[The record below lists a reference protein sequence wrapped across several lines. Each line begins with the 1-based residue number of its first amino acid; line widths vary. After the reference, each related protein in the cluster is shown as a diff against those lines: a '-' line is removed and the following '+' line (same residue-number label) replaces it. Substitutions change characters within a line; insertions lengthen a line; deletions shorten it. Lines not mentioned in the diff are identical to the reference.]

1 MSLSALFKPLEL
13 GPVTLK
19 NRVFLSPLTRGRS
32 VPTTIPNDL
41 NREYYKQRSNAGLI
55 VTEGTL
61 IVQQGT
67 EWPNAPGLWN
77 KEHVAGWKKIT
88 EQVHAE
94 GSVIYAQLWH
104 VGRVAHPDMPEQI
117 AAGRPVY
124 APSAIAAKGGK
135 YKLPDPRYVT
145 PTAVDDPETLI
156 ADYKHAAINAKE
168 AGFDGVE
175 LHGANGYLVH
185 QFLDYSS
192 NIRTDKWGGSVEN
205 RARFGLETLKALIEV
220 FGSDRVAIKL
230 SPGAGF
236 NDMGMPLQDTLD
248 TYSYFITEAD
258 KLKLSYICLARYT
271 VAMDPTGRGTPH
283 DVVESYRHL
292 IKHPKAFFNNE
303 FTPEEAAA
311 LVESGKADGIFF
323 GRPFIPHPDL
333 AKRIESGKP
342 LDNQIDWTRLYGTGK
357 DEATEAKG
365 YTDYPAATYA

>member
-1 MSLSALFKPLEL
+1 MSALIKPLQL

-19 NRVFLSPLTRGRS
+19 NRVFLSPMTRSRS
-32 VPTTIPNDL
+32 VPTNIPNDL

-67 EWPNAPGLWN
+67 EWPNAPGIWN
-77 KEHVAGWKKIT
+77 KEQVAGWKKIT

-94 GSVIYAQLWH
+94 GSVIYVQLWH
-104 VGRVAHPDMPEQI
+104 VGRAAHPDMPEQI

-135 YKLPDPRYVT
+135 FRQLPGEPGYVT
-145 PTAVDDPETLI
+145 PTAVDDPTTLI
-156 ADYKHAAINAKE
+156 ADFKKAAINAKE

-175 LHGANGYLVH
+175 LHGANGFLVH
-185 QFLDYSS
+185 QFLASTS
-192 NIRTDKWGGSVEN
+192 NTRTDKWGGSIEN

-230 SPGAGF
+230 SPSGGY
-236 NDMGMPLQDTLD
+236 NDMGMPLQETLD
-248 TYSYFITEAD
+248 TFSYFITEAD
-258 KLKLSYICLARYT
+258 KLKLSYICLARPS
-271 VAMDPTGRGTPH
+271 AMFKSTSREPAPDP
-283 DVVESYRHL
+283 VESYRHL
-292 IKHPKAFFNNE
+292 IKHAKAFFNTD

-311 LVESGKADGIFF
+311 LVESGKADGVFF
-323 GRPFIPHPDL
+323 GKPFINHPDL
-333 AKRIESGKP
+333 AKRIEFGKL
-342 LDNQIDWTRLYGTGK
+342 LDNPTDYTTFYGTGK

-365 YTDYPAATYA
+365 YTDYPAASYV

>member
-1 MSLSALFKPLEL
+1 MSALIKPVQL

-19 NRVFLSPLTRGRS
+19 NRVFLSALTRSRS
-32 VPTTIPNDL
+32 VPTNIPNDL

-61 IVQQGT
+61 IAQQGT
-67 EWPNAPGLWN
+67 EWPNAPGIWN
-77 KEHVAGWKKIT
+77 KEQVAGWKKIT
-88 EQVHAE
+88 DQVHAE
-94 GSVIYAQLWH
+94 GSVIYVQLWH

-124 APSAIAAKGGK
+124 APSAIAAKGGEFRQ
-135 YKLPDPRYVT
+135 LPGSPGYVT
-145 PTAVDDPETLI
+145 PTAVDDPTTLI
-156 ADYKHAAINAKE
+156 ADFKQAAINAKA

-185 QFLDYSS
+185 QFLDSTS
-192 NIRTDKWGGSVEN
+192 NNRTDKWGGSIEN
-205 RARFGLETLKALIEV
+205 RSRFGLETLKVLIEV

-230 SPGAGF
+230 SPSGGY
-236 NDMGMPLQDTLD
+236 NDMGMPLQETLD
-248 TYSYFITEAD
+248 TFSYFITEAD
-258 KLKLSYICLARYT
+258 KLKLSYICLARPF
-271 VAMDPTGRGTPH
+271 AMLDPTGRGTAH

-292 IKHPKAFFNNE
+292 IKHAKAFYGAD

-311 LVESGKADGIFF
+311 LVESGKADGVFF
-323 GRPFIPHPDL
+323 GRLFIPHPDL

-342 LDNQIDWTRLYGTGK
+342 LNNQIDWTRLYGTGK